1 MLMAETMQPQEG
13 SKRNRLAI
21 ASLVLGALSVAFAQF
36 CHVPGTFSVAGCLG
50 PIFALGSLTTG
61 ILGIREAK
69 RLGGQGQKP
78 AVGGLVT
85 AGLGLLIFAAIFVP
99 VMLTPGGLMTYVGA
113 TPTPTI
119 TPTPTMTP
127 TPTPIPTE
135 TPPPTPTP
143 ASVTREGRRFAITF
157 TDEWDVLDTSRAET
171 CQEPNEC
178 LVIQHSSGD
187 GIMISIVRIATGQEV
202 DLEEEDRRQWASLD
216 SVSAVS
222 GPEVTEIGGL
232 PAIKRIYIEQTQI
245 GSIYTVKYLATEERD
260 LYFCL
265 IEAPAEEIVAR
276 HQVEIDGIIASIR
289 FGAAAG
295 GVTPLPDLESE
306 PTSTP
311 PPSAVAS
318 PPPEGYTTLG
328 DDRFTLTYPSD
339 WQELDTSEQQICKAR
354 NVTCFAVRH
363 STEDLTVQ
371 LTRYTI
377 DGEPTA
383 EEADQAIWNEITVP
397 SYASVS
403 VDERDTLMEI
413 GGHPAV
419 KRLFHGTLPSGEEE
433 YVLSIIAVNGYD
445 IYQFGGLTSSAEAL
459 EQYQEEMEEI
469 ISSVQFTD

>member
-50 PIFALGSLTTG
+50 PILALGSLTTG

-69 RLGGQGQKP
+69 RLDGQGQKP

-85 AGLGLLIFAAIFVP
+85 AGLGLLIFAMIFVP

-135 TPPPTPTP
+135 TPQPTSTP
-143 ASVTREGRRFAITF
+143 APVTHRGARFTVTF
-157 TDEWDVLDTSRAET
+157 TDDWEVFETSNTPQSEYLIIQKPRDNIMLHIYRQAVPESPDLEAET
-171 CQEPNEC
+171 ESFLSANFE
-178 LVIQHSSGD
+178 
-187 GIMISIVRIATGQEV
+187 
-202 DLEEEDRRQWASLD
+202 
-216 SVSAVS
+216 SVSRVS
-222 GPEVTEIGGL
+222 EGEIEISGQKGL
-232 PAIKRIYIEQTQI
+232 TRRFVYQSTRGQ
-245 GSIYTVKYLATEERD
+245 SYVFLATVANGND
-260 LYFCL
+260 LYFLLAFAPTETAFTQHEDEIYQIILSTEFTTRETAAEATL
-265 IEAPAEEIVAR
+265 I
-276 HQVEIDGIIASIR
+276 
-289 FGAAAG
+289 
-295 GVTPLPDLESE
+295 PDLEPE

-311 PPSAVAS
+311 PPSAAAS
-318 PPPEGYTTLG
+318 PPPEGYATLG

-419 KRLFHGTLPSGEEE
+419 KRLLHGTLPSGEEE

-445 IYQFGGLTSSAEAL
+445 IYQFEGLTSSAEAL

>member
-1 MLMAETMQPQEG
+1 MAETMQPQEG

-50 PIFALGSLTTG
+50 PILALGSLTTG

-69 RLGGQGQKP
+69 RLDGQGQKS

-85 AGLGLLIFAAIFVP
+85 AGLGLLIFTTIFIP

-135 TPPPTPTP
+135 TPQPTPTP
-143 ASVTREGRRFAITF
+143 APVTHEGDKFTVTF
-157 TDEWDVLDTSRAET
+157 TDDWEVYDTNSTPQSEYLIIQKPRDSILLHIYRQTLSESPNLET
-171 CQEPNEC
+171 ETEAFLSANFE
-178 LVIQHSSGD
+178 
-187 GIMISIVRIATGQEV
+187 
-202 DLEEEDRRQWASLD
+202 
-216 SVSAVS
+216 SVSRVSDGEIEISNQKGLTRRFVYQSSRGQSYVFLAAVAN
-222 GPEVTEIGGL
+222 GN
-232 PAIKRIYIEQTQI
+232 
-245 GSIYTVKYLATEERD
+245 D
-260 LYFCL
+260 LYFFL
-265 IEAPAEEIVAR
+265 VFAPTESILAQHEDEIY
-276 HQVEIDGIIASIR
+276 QIILSTEFTTRGTSAK
-289 FGAAAG
+289 
-295 GVTPLPDLESE
+295 VTPIPDPE
-306 PTSTP
+306 PGSTSTP
-311 PPSAVAS
+311 PPSTVAS
-318 PPPEGYTTLG
+318 PPPEGYATLG
-328 DDRFTLTYPSD
+328 DDRFTLTYPSG
-339 WQELDTSEQQICKAR
+339 WQELDTSEQQVCKAP
-354 NVTCFAVRH
+354 NVTCFAVKH

-377 DGEPTA
+377 DGELSA
-383 EEADQAIWNEITVP
+383 EEADRAIWNEITVP

-419 KRLFHGTLPSGEEE
+419 KRVFHGTLPSGEQEH
-433 YVLSIIAVNGYD
+433 VLSIIVVNGYD
-445 IYQFGGLTSSAEAL
+445 TYQFEGLTSSGEAL

-469 ISSVQFTD
+469 VSSLRFTD